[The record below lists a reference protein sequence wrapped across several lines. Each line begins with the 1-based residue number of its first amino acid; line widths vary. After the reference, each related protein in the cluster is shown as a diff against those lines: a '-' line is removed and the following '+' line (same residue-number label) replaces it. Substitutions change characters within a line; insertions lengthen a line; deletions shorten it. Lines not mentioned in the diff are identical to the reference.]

1 MIDMIYLRNTRDF
14 SFENT
19 AVTIG
24 KFDALHKGHRA
35 LIERLLQCKDEGLKT
50 VVMSLDFEPDA
61 FAGHGAMTEECG
73 GRDEIAEECGGRDGI
88 AEECGGHDGIAE
100 ECGGRGAITEEDG
113 GRNGE
118 SRSLRSEA
126 ERMKILKEMGVD
138 IFISYPF
145 TKEDAK
151 MEPTAFID
159 DMIIG
164 KLGAKTV
171 VAGNDFCFGKNRE
184 GNTWL
189 LQTYGSRH
197 GYKTITLK
205 RIEYEDEPIS
215 SSRIRQALA
224 DGKIEEAEQMM

>member
-24 KFDALHKGHRA
+24 KFDALHKGHRT

-50 VVMSLDFEPDA
+50 VVMSLDFAPDA

-73 GRDEIAEECGGRDGI
+73 GR
-88 AEECGGHDGIAE
+88 DGIAE

-113 GRNGE
+113 GRDGE

-145 TKEDAK
+145 IKEDAK
-151 MEPTAFID
+151 VEPTAFID

-189 LQTYGSRH
+189 LQTYGNRH

>member
-35 LIERLLQCKDEGLKT
+35 LIERLLQCKDEGLRT
-50 VVMSLDFEPDA
+50 VVMSLDFAPDA

-73 GRDEIAEECGGRDGI
+73 GRD
-88 AEECGGHDGIAE
+88 
-100 ECGGRGAITEEDG
+100 
-113 GRNGE
+113 GE

-151 MEPTAFID
+151 VEPTAFID